1 MPLSSHANMTLPALR
16 QYPQRRAFG
25 WQSKVSRLR
34 LSERTA
40 SRVELSGKNLT
51 RPVAQLSGGNQQ
63 KVLFAKGL
71 VHDVD
76 LFVYDEPTVG
86 VDMGTRSALYGLIRD
101 LCEAGSG
108 VVVVSSDLP
117 EILHLCHRVYV
128 MRRGRLVAEL
138 QGDAIAESTVLQHF
152 FAEDAA

>member
-1 MPLSSHANMTLPALR
+1 MPLSSHANMTLSALR
-16 QYPQRRAFG
+16 QYPQRRLLG
-25 WQSKVSRLR
+25 WQSKLARLQ

-40 SRVELSGKNLT
+40 PRVELAGRNLP

-71 VHDVD
+71 VQRVD

-86 VDMGTRSALYGLIRD
+86 VDMGTRSAIYALVKD
-101 LCEAGSG
+101 LCEAGAG

-117 EILHLCHRVYV
+117 EILHLCHRAYV

-138 QGDAIAESTVLQHF
+138 QGGAITESAVLQHF